1 VLRRFRFQMSSWLSD
16 GATPLAENVLINH
29 VIDAFTIYKSQSTQK
44 AKTNSLKKLPNF
56 EINNIF
62 EHLNRRFKSGERS
75 LPGVRVVCRRPNR
88 CRCFLQN
95 LLYVFSGSNLSPEV
109 A

>member
-1 VLRRFRFQMSSWLSD
+1 MSSWLSD

-29 VIDAFTIYKSQSTQK
+29 VIDAFTLYKSQSTQK
-44 AKTNSLKKLPNF
+44 AKSPKLTVFKKMPNF
-56 EINNIF
+56 KINSIF
-62 EHLNRRFKSGERS
+62 EHLTGEQS
-75 LPGVRVVCRRPNR
+75 LPDVRVVCRRPNR

-95 LLYVFSGSNLSPEV
+95 LLYVFLGSNLSPGV